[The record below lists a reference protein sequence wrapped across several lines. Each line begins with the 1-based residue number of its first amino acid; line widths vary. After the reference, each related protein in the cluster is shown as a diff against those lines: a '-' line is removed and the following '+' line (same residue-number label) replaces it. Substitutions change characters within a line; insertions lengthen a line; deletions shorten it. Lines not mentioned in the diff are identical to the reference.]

1 VKDADFSDAFC
12 AFLQAVV
19 PAVDAAELLIWLA
32 SNPHRAVEPGR
43 VVEAVGPGLAISEA
57 AAGKYLE
64 QFRSRGLLTAEGAGY
79 RFAPGG
85 DAEGYVKTLAQAYR
99 ERPVTLIR
107 VIYALRDTK
116 IQTFAD
122 AFRLRGNK

>member
-12 AFLQAVV
+12 AFLQAMV
-19 PAVDAAELLIWLA
+19 PAVDAAELLIWLET
-32 SNPHRAVEPGR
+32 NQHRVLEPGR
-43 VVEAVGPGLAISEA
+43 IAEAAGPGLVISEA

-64 QFRSRGLLTAEGAGY
+64 QFRSRGLVTAEGAGY

-85 DAEGYVKTLAQAYR
+85 DAAGHVKTLTQAYR